1 MDSKD
6 LRETSQMSF
15 TVSNLVKDGYRSG
28 GAWHRVVTVDRGL
41 GLLRKGYNM
50 QREKPGK
57 YKRVHL
63 VEQVI
68 EAWGSARGDCDGNE
82 WL

>member
-1 MDSKD
+1 M
-6 LRETSQMSF
+6 
-15 TVSNLVKDGYRSG
+15 
-28 GAWHRVVTVDRGL
+28 DRGQ
-41 GLLRKGYNM
+41 GLLKKGYAL

-68 EAWGSARGDCDGNE
+68 EAWGDE
-82 WL
+82 EQ